1 MMMMQVTMFIFKS
14 KIIVL
19 KQRKINQ
26 KYSASNHFT
35 KLGRASSIIL
45 SGTSTLKLFGP
56 MGIILSGAFKYFP
69 QFVPVS

>member
-19 KQRKINQ
+19 EQHKINQ

-35 KLGRASSIIL
+35 KLGRQAS
-45 SGTSTLKLFGP
+45 F
-56 MGIILSGAFKYFP
+56 
-69 QFVPVS
+69 